1 MNFMRKLAEGM
12 YSVQQIKWK
21 PLLISLAV
29 TLGTGALAGW
39 LTQGSMQVYQE
50 FQKPPLSP
58 PAILFP
64 IVWTV
69 LYILMAVSAYMIY
82 QSDPGCRRTALIIFV
97 AQLVVNFLWP
107 IFFFNLHAYLFS
119 FLWLILLWVLVLVM
133 IVLFHRCRRC
143 AALLQIP
150 YLLWLTFAAYLSFS
164 VWLLNR

>member
-1 MNFMRKLAEGM
+1 M

-21 PLLISLAV
+21 PFLISLAV
-29 TLGTGALAGW
+29 TLGVGALSGW
-39 LTQGSMQVYQE
+39 LTRGSMQVYQE

-69 LYILMAVSAYMIY
+69 LYILMAISAYLIY
-82 QSDPGCRRTALIIFV
+82 ESDPGCRRPALIVFGV
-97 AQLVVNFLWP
+97 QLAVNFLWP
-107 IFFFNLHAYLFS
+107 IFFFNLRAYLFA
-119 FLWLILLWVLVLVM
+119 FLWLILLWVLVIVM
-133 IVLFHRCRRC
+133 IILFHRCRRC

-150 YLLWLTFAAYLSFS
+150 YVLWLTFAAYLSCS